1 MMLHFRQLKWPI
13 WLKHSNFSTRIFK
26 INIMGKRRLSRE
38 LTLKFLYQYDV
49 YLEGDKDL
57 NNFDEQLD
65 TFLITQEV
73 IKDKEVKEFF
83 IILARGVCDN
93 IEGIDEL
100 ISKYSDNWKVSRISR
115 IDKNILRVAIYEM
128 LNLSNI
134 PHPVTINE
142 AVDIAKKYGNNESGS
157 FINGIVDRVR
167 IALEEGENL

>member
-1 MMLHFRQLKWPI
+1 
-13 WLKHSNFSTRIFK
+13 
-26 INIMGKRRLSRE
+26 MGKRRLSRE

-49 YLEGDKDL
+49 YLEQNEDP
-57 NNFDEQLD
+57 NSFDEQLER
-65 TFLITQEV
+65 FLITQDEINDDV
-73 IKDKEVKEFF
+73 VKEFF
-83 IILARGVCDN
+83 EVLSKGVCEN
-93 IEGIDEL
+93 IDSIDEI

-115 IDKNILRVAIYEM
+115 IDRNILRIAIYEM

-167 IALEEGENL
+167 ISLEKGEN

>member
-1 MMLHFRQLKWPI
+1 
-13 WLKHSNFSTRIFK
+13 
-26 INIMGKRRLSRE
+26 MGKRRLSRE

-49 YLEGDKDL
+49 NIEQNREL
-57 NNFDEQLD
+57 NNFDEQLEG
-65 TFLITQEV
+65 FFITQDVINDIE
-73 IKDKEVKEFF
+73 IKDFF
-83 IILARGVCDN
+83 IVLAKGVCDN
-93 IEGIDEL
+93 RDSIDEI

-115 IDKNILRVAIYEM
+115 IDINILRIAIYEM

-167 IALEEGENL
+167 IALEKGEN

>member
-1 MMLHFRQLKWPI
+1 
-13 WLKHSNFSTRIFK
+13 
-26 INIMGKRRLSRE
+26 MGKRRLSRE

-49 YLEGDKDL
+49 FPEEDKDL
-57 NNFDEQLD
+57 NYFDKQLD
-65 TFLITQEV
+65 AFLITQEV

-93 IEGIDEL
+93 IESIDEL
-100 ISKYSDNWKVSRISR
+100 ISKYSDNWKISRISK
-115 IDKNILRVAIYEM
+115 IDINILRVAIYEM

-167 IALEEGENL
+167 IALEKGDNL

>member
-1 MMLHFRQLKWPI
+1 
-13 WLKHSNFSTRIFK
+13 
-26 INIMGKRRLSRE
+26 MGKRRLSRE

-49 YLEGDKDL
+49 YVEQNKEL
-57 NNFDEQLD
+57 NNFDEQVED
-65 TFLITQEV
+65 FFITQDV
-73 IKDKEVKEFF
+73 IKEIEIKDFF
-83 IILARGVCDN
+83 IVLAKGVCDN
-93 IEGIDEL
+93 RDSIDEI

-115 IDKNILRVAIYEM
+115 IDINILRIAIYEM

-167 IALEEGENL
+167 IALEKGEN

>member
-1 MMLHFRQLKWPI
+1 
-13 WLKHSNFSTRIFK
+13 
-26 INIMGKRRLSRE
+26 MGKRRLSRE

-49 YLEGDKDL
+49 YVEQNNEL
-57 NNFDEQLD
+57 NNFDEQVKD
-65 TFLITQEV
+65 FFITQDSINDNEIKDFFLI
-73 IKDKEVKEFF
+73 
-83 IILARGVCDN
+83 LAKGVCDN
-93 IEGIDEL
+93 RDSLDEI

-115 IDKNILRVAIYEM
+115 IDKNILRIAIYEM

-167 IALEEGENL
+167 IALEKGEN

>member
-1 MMLHFRQLKWPI
+1 
-13 WLKHSNFSTRIFK
+13 
-26 INIMGKRRLSRE
+26 MGKRRLSRE

-49 YLEGDKDL
+49 NIEQNREL
-57 NNFDEQLD
+57 NNFDEQLEG
-65 TFLITQEV
+65 FFITQDVINDIE
-73 IKDKEVKEFF
+73 IKDFF
-83 IILARGVCDN
+83 IVLAKGVCDN
-93 IEGIDEL
+93 RDSIDEI

-115 IDKNILRVAIYEM
+115 IDINILRIAIYEM

-167 IALEEGENL
+167 IALENGEN

>member
-1 MMLHFRQLKWPI
+1 
-13 WLKHSNFSTRIFK
+13 
-26 INIMGKRRLSRE
+26 MGKRRLSRE

-49 YLEGDKDL
+49 YIEQNKEL
-57 NNFDEQLD
+57 NNFDEQLEG
-65 TFLITQEV
+65 FFITQDV
-73 IKDKEVKEFF
+73 IKDIEIKDFF
-83 IILARGVCDN
+83 IILAKGVCDN
-93 IEGIDEL
+93 RDSIDEI

-115 IDKNILRVAIYEM
+115 IDINILRIAIYEM

-167 IALEEGENL
+167 IALEKGEN

>member
-1 MMLHFRQLKWPI
+1 
-13 WLKHSNFSTRIFK
+13 
-26 INIMGKRRLSRE
+26 MGKRRLSRE

-49 YLEGDKDL
+49 YREQNKDL
-57 NNFDEQLD
+57 NNFEEQLD
-65 TFLITQEV
+65 GFLITQEEINDDE
-73 IKDKEVKEFF
+73 IKDFF
-83 IILARGVCDN
+83 IVLAKGVCEN
-93 IEGIDEL
+93 IDSIDEI

-115 IDKNILRVAIYEM
+115 IDRNIVRIAIYEM

-167 IALEEGENL
+167 ISLEKGEN

>member
-1 MMLHFRQLKWPI
+1 
-13 WLKHSNFSTRIFK
+13 
-26 INIMGKRRLSRE
+26 MGKRRLSRE

-49 YLEGDKDL
+49 YIELNKEL
-57 NNFDEQLD
+57 NNFDEQLEG
-65 TFLITQEV
+65 FFITQDV
-73 IKDKEVKEFF
+73 IKDIEIKDFF
-83 IILARGVCDN
+83 IVLAKGVCDN
-93 IEGIDEL
+93 RDSIDEI

-115 IDKNILRVAIYEM
+115 IDINILRIAIYEM

-167 IALEEGENL
+167 IALEKGEN

>member
-1 MMLHFRQLKWPI
+1 
-13 WLKHSNFSTRIFK
+13 
-26 INIMGKRRLSRE
+26 MGKRRLSRE

-49 YLEGDKDL
+49 YIEQNREL
-57 NNFDEQLD
+57 NNFDEQLEG
-65 TFLITQEV
+65 FLITQDVINDIE
-73 IKDKEVKEFF
+73 IKDFF
-83 IILARGVCDN
+83 IVLAKGVCDN
-93 IEGIDEL
+93 RDSIDEI

-115 IDKNILRVAIYEM
+115 IDLNILRIAIYEM

-167 IALEEGENL
+167 IALEKGEN

>member
-1 MMLHFRQLKWPI
+1 
-13 WLKHSNFSTRIFK
+13 
-26 INIMGKRRLSRE
+26 MGKRRLSRE

-49 YLEGDKDL
+49 NIEQNREL
-57 NNFDEQLD
+57 NNFDEQLEG
-65 TFLITQEV
+65 FFITQDVINDIE
-73 IKDKEVKEFF
+73 IKDFF
-83 IILARGVCDN
+83 IVLAKGVCDN
-93 IEGIDEL
+93 RDSIDEI

-115 IDKNILRVAIYEM
+115 IDINILRIAIYEM

-167 IALEEGENL
+167 IALEKGEY

>member
-1 MMLHFRQLKWPI
+1 
-13 WLKHSNFSTRIFK
+13 
-26 INIMGKRRLSRE
+26 MGKRRLSRE

-49 YLEGDKDL
+49 CLENNNEL
-57 NNFDEQLD
+57 NNFDEQIE
-65 TFLITQEV
+65 TFLLTQDE
-73 IKDKEVKEFF
+73 INDKEVKEFF
-83 IILARGVCDN
+83 IILSRGVFEN
-93 IEGIDEL
+93 LNGIDEI

-115 IDKNILRVAIYEM
+115 IDRNILRIAVYEM

-167 IALEEGENL
+167 IALEKGEK

>member
-1 MMLHFRQLKWPI
+1 
-13 WLKHSNFSTRIFK
+13 
-26 INIMGKRRLSRE
+26 MGKRRLSRE

-49 YLEGDKDL
+49 YIEQNREL
-57 NNFDEQLD
+57 NNFDEQLEG
-65 TFLITQEV
+65 FFITQDV
-73 IKDKEVKEFF
+73 IKDIEIKDFF
-83 IILARGVCDN
+83 IVLAKGVCDN
-93 IEGIDEL
+93 RDSIDEI

-115 IDKNILRVAIYEM
+115 IDINILRIAIYEM

-167 IALEEGENL
+167 IALEKGET

>member
-1 MMLHFRQLKWPI
+1 
-13 WLKHSNFSTRIFK
+13 
-26 INIMGKRRLSRE
+26 MGKRRLSRE

-49 YLEGDKDL
+49 YREQNEDPKS
-57 NNFDEQLD
+57 FDEQLER
-65 TFLITQEV
+65 FLITQDEINDDV
-73 IKDKEVKEFF
+73 VKEFF
-83 IILARGVCDN
+83 EILSKGVCEN
-93 IEGIDEL
+93 IDGIDEI

-115 IDKNILRVAIYEM
+115 IDRNILRIAIYEM

-167 IALEEGENL
+167 ISLEKGEN

>member
-1 MMLHFRQLKWPI
+1 
-13 WLKHSNFSTRIFK
+13 
-26 INIMGKRRLSRE
+26 MGKRRLSRE

-49 YLEGDKDL
+49 SLEDNNDL
-57 NNFDEQLD
+57 KNFDEQIE
-65 TFLITQEV
+65 TFLLTQ
-73 IKDKEVKEFF
+73 DKISDNEVKEFF
-83 IILARGVCDN
+83 IILSRGVCEN
-93 IEGIDEL
+93 LNGVDEI

-115 IDKNILRVAIYEM
+115 IDRNILRIAVYEM

-167 IALEEGENL
+167 IALEKGEK

>member
-1 MMLHFRQLKWPI
+1 
-13 WLKHSNFSTRIFK
+13 
-26 INIMGKRRLSRE
+26 MGKRRLSRE

-49 YLEGDKDL
+49 YREQNKDL
-57 NNFDEQLD
+57 NNFEEQLD
-65 TFLITQEV
+65 GFLITQDE
-73 IKDKEVKEFF
+73 INDDEIKEFF
-83 IILARGVCDN
+83 IVLAKGVCEN
-93 IEGIDEL
+93 IDSIDEI

-115 IDKNILRVAIYEM
+115 IDRNILRIAIYEM

-167 IALEEGENL
+167 ISLEKGEN

>member
-1 MMLHFRQLKWPI
+1 
-13 WLKHSNFSTRIFK
+13 
-26 INIMGKRRLSRE
+26 MGKRRLSRE

-49 YLEGDKDL
+49 YIEQNREL
-57 NNFDEQLD
+57 NNFDEQLEG
-65 TFLITQEV
+65 FFITQDV
-73 IKDKEVKEFF
+73 IKDIEIKDFF
-83 IILARGVCDN
+83 IILAKGVCDN
-93 IEGIDEL
+93 RDSIDEI

-115 IDKNILRVAIYEM
+115 IDINILRIAIYEM

-167 IALEEGENL
+167 IALEKGEN

>member
-1 MMLHFRQLKWPI
+1 
-13 WLKHSNFSTRIFK
+13 
-26 INIMGKRRLSRE
+26 MGKRRLSRE

-49 YLEGDKDL
+49 YVEQDKEL
-57 NNFDEQLD
+57 NNFDEQLEA
-65 TFLITQEV
+65 FLITQDGINDSE
-73 IKDKEVKEFF
+73 IKDFF
-83 IILARGVCDN
+83 ITLSRGVCDN
-93 IEGIDEL
+93 LESIDEI

-115 IDKNILRVAIYEM
+115 IDKNILRIAIYEM

-167 IALEEGENL
+167 IALEKGEH

>member
-1 MMLHFRQLKWPI
+1 
-13 WLKHSNFSTRIFK
+13 
-26 INIMGKRRLSRE
+26 MGKRRLSRE

-49 YLEGDKDL
+49 YIEQNREL
-57 NNFDEQLD
+57 NNFDEQLEG
-65 TFLITQEV
+65 FFITQDVINDIE
-73 IKDKEVKEFF
+73 IKDFF
-83 IILARGVCDN
+83 IVLAKGVCDN
-93 IEGIDEL
+93 RDSIDEI

-115 IDKNILRVAIYEM
+115 IDINILRIAIYEM

-167 IALEEGENL
+167 IALEKGEY

>member
-1 MMLHFRQLKWPI
+1 
-13 WLKHSNFSTRIFK
+13 
-26 INIMGKRRLSRE
+26 MGKRRLSRE

-49 YLEGDKDL
+49 NIGQNREL
-57 NNFDEQLD
+57 NNFDEQMEYFFIIQD
-65 TFLITQEV
+65 V
-73 IKDKEVKEFF
+73 IKDIEIKDFF
-83 IILARGVCDN
+83 IILAKGVCDN
-93 IEGIDEL
+93 RDSIDEI

-115 IDKNILRVAIYEM
+115 IDINILRIAIYEM

-167 IALEEGENL
+167 IALEKGEN

>member
-1 MMLHFRQLKWPI
+1 
-13 WLKHSNFSTRIFK
+13 
-26 INIMGKRRLSRE
+26 MGKRRLSRE

-49 YLEGDKDL
+49 NIVQNREL
-57 NNFDEQLD
+57 NNFDEQLEG
-65 TFLITQEV
+65 FFITQDVINDIE
-73 IKDKEVKEFF
+73 IKDFF
-83 IILARGVCDN
+83 IVLAKGVCDN
-93 IEGIDEL
+93 RDSIDEI

-115 IDKNILRVAIYEM
+115 IDINILRIAIYEM

-167 IALEEGENL
+167 IALEKGEN